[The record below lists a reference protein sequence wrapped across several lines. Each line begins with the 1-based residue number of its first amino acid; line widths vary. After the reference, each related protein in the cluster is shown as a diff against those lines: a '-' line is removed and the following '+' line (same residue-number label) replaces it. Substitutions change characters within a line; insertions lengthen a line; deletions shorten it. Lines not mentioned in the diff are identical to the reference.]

1 MKILIAIVAAVF
13 VHTLHAADALSDL
26 PTEIKTIISEKGYP
40 SAKGALKVYIDSN
53 PESYSGYSALGKA
66 TALEG
71 DYKQSINYFEQ
82 AKEIKENKNIP
93 DASIYNSIG
102 WVKFLSGDTQGGIG
116 DIEAAIEKKNDLDPK
131 VAEAALNNLGLIY
144 IYMYNDETE
153 KAKMNFDKAVSEYG
167 SKYAKDNLLLM
178 NNLEKNRERQA
189 NGADTSNPQ

>member
-1 MKILIAIVAAVF
+1 MKVLILIVTFAF
-13 VHTLHAADALSDL
+13 TNTSHAADALSEL
-26 PTEIKTIISEKGYP
+26 PAEIKTIISEKGYP
-40 SAKGALKVYIDSN
+40 SAKGVLKTYVDSN

-82 AKEIKENKNIP
+82 AKEIKESKNIP

-116 DIEAAIEKKNDLDPK
+116 DIEAAIEKKDNLDPK

-144 IYMYNDETE
+144 MYSDERE

-167 SKYAKDNLLLM
+167 SKYAKDNLVLM
-178 NNLEKNRERQA
+178 DNLEKNRERQA
-189 NGADTSNPQ
+189 NEADIKVSP